1 MSITLLT
8 KLPGGGVDLTTD
20 FQNAVFCIAP
30 AVAVVSVMLVVVS
43 LQWSLRYLCRGT
55 SVTEWVETMLLL
67 PLVVLH
73 LSSLIVS
80 CRLPAHSSLGANSI
94 ATASYTLRFIAS
106 VTVFFGRLLWN
117 SDCLLVTN
125 IYLLVTCIADGVRVH
140 TLWRLAKLDPPAGFA
155 LPTLQVAVIIMTAVA
170 FLFSELCS
178 GLKSRAARKGRRVYV
193 DEPGSGAGGM
203 LFLGWLW
210 PLLQYGLKN
219 KLVADDLKSSLPR
232 PIAAYRLQ
240 SNNLDLFDAAFWG
253 GAAVHFLG
261 AMFIRILGAATLLAQ
276 PFIINGIMSFLQSN
290 QNRSVGAWLVV
301 SMLFNQ
307 LANSLFQ
314 AHGDQLFVQLANR
327 VRSFLI
333 HNVALRS
340 FGATP
345 PEGVDWEAASGKVLV
360 RLSQDSAAVSGAVIM
375 SGMIV
380 PNVLVVGVGSYVLFK
395 YINLAFL
402 GPLIAVVVCLFAPML
417 LGGPLS
423 RSQRKLLEAAESR
436 IQIIKNLLSEIRI
449 IRFSNMQQTAAQLA
463 TQSRQREIDA
473 ATTFRGVLTFVVVIA
488 TFTMSLAN
496 LAAFGGVALLPW
508 LSFDYT
514 VLFTSLSMIQIM
526 IMPLLSILQMLP
538 EFFSAFVSWK
548 RIRDY
553 VAKGTNEGKPVDT
566 QCRSKEDTDGLL
578 LYLNNFTA
586 GWALDS
592 TFLNHVHLSV
602 SRQDLVVV
610 SGAPGCGK
618 SSFLKALLGEA
629 RITGTTRMGA
639 KHLTYCD
646 QVPWFIPEMT
656 IKENILFGKELKSEL
671 YAQVVAACCLDY
683 DFPTLPGGDETKLA
697 SNGSPLSGGQRKR
710 VALARTLYDEA
721 GELVLLDDIFSGL
734 DAKTRTQVAVNMFG
748 PHGYL
753 QKRRAAAIL
762 CCTEAPA
769 MLCGAAN
776 ARFYQLDSGSLTVV
790 EKVAADASTDQVSG
804 KEAGDSPLH
813 SESVKPTTAEPANET
828 ERVSHGVQASVS
840 HGVQASTVEGEE
852 ASDQVR
858 GKSFE
863 AHRIYLMSL
872 GALPSLIFVAILVLV
887 RVGLD
892 KGSSF
897 WLSHWAGQYASSHK
911 NINTGYYIGTGIY
924 ETYAQKQHQFAPR
937 YALGSSS
944 TTELRQSETIMND
957 IEAVDLDLP
966 QALEN
971 LTTALGSSL
980 GSLVVIAIGSPY
992 AIISLVVLLPL
1003 LWLLQRI
1010 YLSSSFQLRTLHIAA
1025 RAPMLEVA
1033 SATVPGRLT
1042 VRALR
1047 AEKFM
1052 SQVISDKVYHALLM
1066 GYIFSSVQNWAI
1078 LMLNLLNGC
1087 LATAVA
1093 GLLVGL
1099 GGSQSAGWGGLALVN
1114 TITLGQDA
1122 MLLLM
1127 WWTRFETSMAS
1138 MERIF
1143 DYTHNTPQ
1151 EKIVPPAAAVGD
1163 SWPERGG
1170 VELDNLSLNYA
1181 PSSGKTSLLQAFFG
1195 LINHAGGTMHIDGA
1209 ELSHVESGTLRRR
1222 LVGHPQKFVANSNGS
1237 VRENLDPD
1245 GDEPDARIEEVLG
1258 QVMTAEMR
1266 VEVMSKLDS
1275 KWNDCNFSEGW
1286 QQHIGI
1292 CQTLLRNSTVYVLD
1306 EPTSGMSQARH
1317 MEVMDAMLSLTAG
1330 KTVITTTHTLF
1341 GIEKFDQVIIIQD
1354 GRLLQH
1360 GSPGEMIKEE
1370 GSALNELI
1378 RADTLT

>member
-1 MSITLLT
+1 
-8 KLPGGGVDLTTD
+8 
-20 FQNAVFCIAP
+20 
-30 AVAVVSVMLVVVS
+30 
-43 LQWSLRYLCRGT
+43 
-55 SVTEWVETMLLL
+55 
-67 PLVVLH
+67 
-73 LSSLIVS
+73 
-80 CRLPAHSSLGANSI
+80 
-94 ATASYTLRFIAS
+94 
-106 VTVFFGRLLWN
+106 
-117 SDCLLVTN
+117 
-125 IYLLVTCIADGVRVH
+125 
-140 TLWRLAKLDPPAGFA
+140 
-155 LPTLQVAVIIMTAVA
+155 
-170 FLFSELCS
+170 
-178 GLKSRAARKGRRVYV
+178 
-193 DEPGSGAGGM
+193 
-203 LFLGWLW
+203 
-210 PLLQYGLKN
+210 
-219 KLVADDLKSSLPR
+219 
-232 PIAAYRLQ
+232 
-240 SNNLDLFDAAFWG
+240 
-253 GAAVHFLG
+253 
-261 AMFIRILGAATLLAQ
+261 MFIRILGAATLLAQ
-276 PFIINGIMSFLQSN
+276 PFIINGIMSILQSN
-290 QNRSVGAWLVV
+290 QHRSVGAWLVV
-301 SMLFNQ
+301 SMLFN
-307 LANSLFQ
+307 LFQ
-314 AHGDQLFVQLANR
+314 VHGDQLFVQLATR

-340 FGATP
+340 FGASP
-345 PEGVDWEAASGKVLV
+345 PEGADWEAASGKVLV

-496 LAAFGGVALLPW
+496 LAAFCGVALLPW

-553 VAKGTNEGKPVDT
+553 VAKGTDVVKPADT
-566 QCRSKEDTDGLL
+566 KCRSNEDTDGLL
-578 LYLNNFTA
+578 LYLNKFTA

-592 TFLNHVHLSV
+592 TFLNNVHLSV
-602 SRQDLVVV
+602 SRQDLLVV

-618 SSFLKALLGEA
+618 SSFLKSLLGEA
-629 RITGTTRMGA
+629 RVTGTTRMGA

-656 IKENILFGKELKSEL
+656 IMENILFGKEFKSEL
-671 YAQVVAACCLDY
+671 YAEVVAACCLDY

-710 VALARTLYDEA
+710 EALARTLYDEA
-721 GELVLLDDIFSGL
+721 GELFLLDDILSGL
-734 DAKTRTQVAVNMFG
+734 DAKTRTQLAVNVFG
-748 PHGYL
+748 PNGYL

-762 CCTEAPA
+762 CCTQAPA
-769 MLCGAAN
+769 MLYGAAN
-776 ARFYQLDSGSLTVV
+776 ARYYQLDSGSLTLVERVV
-790 EKVAADASTDQVSG
+790 ADPSPDESIVE
-804 KEAGDSPLH
+804 EAGNSSVP
-813 SESVKPTTAEPANET
+813 SESVTPTPPESANDT
-828 ERVSHGVQASVS
+828 KRLLHS
-840 HGVQASTVEGEE
+840 VQASTVEGEE

-858 GKSFE
+858 EKSFE

-897 WLSHWAGQYASSHK
+897 WLSHWAGQYARSH
-911 NINTGYYIGTGIY
+911 NINTGYYIGV
-924 ETYAQKQHQFAPR
+924 YAAFAGAGLCVSFVMTRLVFMKLMPRSSISLHQDMLSVLVKTPA
-937 YALGSSS
+937 S
-944 TTELRQSETIMND
+944 TTELRQSETVNRFMND

-1025 RAPMLEVA
+1025 RAPMLEIA

-1047 AEKFM
+1047 AEQFL
-1052 SQVISDKVYHALLM
+1052 SQVISDKVHHALLM

-1099 GGSQSAGWGGLALVN
+1099 RGSQSAGWGGLALVN

-1122 MLLLM
+1122 MLLLT

-1151 EKIVPPAAAVGD
+1151 DKIVPPAAAVGD
-1163 SWPERGG
+1163 SWPERGS
-1170 VELDNLSLNYA
+1170 VELDNLSLDYA
-1181 PSSGKTSLLQAFFG
+1181 GKTSLLQAFFG
-1195 LINHAGGTMHIDGA
+1195 LINNAGGTMHVDGA

-1222 LVGHPQKFVANSNGS
+1222 LVGHPQKFVANSSGS
-1237 VRENLDPD
+1237 VRENLDPI
-1245 GDEPDARIEEVLG
+1245 GDLSDARIEEVLG

-1266 VEVMSKLDS
+1266 VEVVSKLDS

-1292 CQTLLRNSTVYVLD
+1292 CRTLLRNSTVYVLD
-1306 EPTSGMSQARH
+1306 EPTSGMSQACH

-1330 KTVITTTHTLF
+1330 KTVITTTHTLV

-1370 GSALNELI
+1370 DSVLNELM
-1378 RADTLT
+1378 RADSRQ

>member
-20 FQNAVFCIAP
+20 FQNVVFCIAP
-30 AVAVVSVMLVVVS
+30 AAAVVSVMLVVAS
-43 LQWSLRYLCRGT
+43 LQWSSRYLCRGR

-94 ATASYTLRFIAS
+94 ATVSYTLRFIAS

-210 PLLQYGLKN
+210 PLLKYGLKN

-345 PEGVDWEAASGKVLV
+345 PEGADWEAASGKVLV
-360 RLSQDSAAVSGAVIM
+360 RLSQVSAAVSGAVIM

-395 YINLAFL
+395 YINLASFDCC
-402 GPLIAVVVCLFAPML
+402 GSMPLRADAPRWTAVAKP
-417 LGGPLS
+417 
-423 RSQRKLLEAAESR
+423 A
-436 IQIIKNLLSEIRI
+436 
-449 IRFSNMQQTAAQLA
+449 NMQQTAAQLA

-488 TFTMSLAN
+488 TFNMSLAN

-553 VAKGTNEGKPVDT
+553 VAKGTNEGEPADT

-578 LYLNNFTA
+578 LYLNNFAA
-586 GWALDS
+586 G
-592 TFLNHVHLSV
+592 
-602 SRQDLVVV
+602 
-610 SGAPGCGK
+610 C
-618 SSFLKALLGEA
+618 FLKALLGEA

-646 QVPWFIPEMT
+646 QVPWFIPEVT
-656 IKENILFGKELKSEL
+656 IKENILFGKEFKSEL
-671 YAQVVAACCLDY
+671 YTEVVAACCLDY

-697 SNGSPLSGGQRKR
+697 SNGCPLSGGQRKR

-734 DAKTRTQVAVNMFG
+734 DAKTRTQLAVNVFG
-748 PHGYL
+748 SNGYL

-769 MLCGAAN
+769 MLYGAAN
-776 ARFYQLDSGSLTVV
+776 ARYYQLDSGSLTLV
-790 EKVAADASTDQVSG
+790 ERAVADPSTDESIVE
-804 KEAGDSPLH
+804 EAGNSSVL
-813 SESVKPTTAEPANET
+813 SESVTPTPPEPANDT
-828 ERVSHGVQASVS
+828 ERLLHSVQA
-840 HGVQASTVEGEE
+840 TIDEDE
-852 ASDQVR
+852 APSKVR

-872 GALPSLIFVAILVLV
+872 GSLPSLIFVAILLLV

-897 WLSHWAGQYASSHK
+897 WLSHWAGQYALLHK
-911 NINTGYYIGTGIY
+911 NINTGYYIGA
-924 ETYAQKQHQFAPR
+924 YAAFAG
-937 YALGSSS
+937 AGLSF
-944 TTELRQSETIMND
+944 TTELRQSETVNRFIND

-980 GSLVVIAIGSPY
+980 GSLVVIAIGSSY

-1114 TITLGQDA
+1114 TIMLGQDA
-1122 MLLLM
+1122 MLLLT

-1151 EKIVPPAAAVGD
+1151 KKMVPPAAAVGD
-1163 SWPERGG
+1163 SWPERGS
-1170 VELDNLSLNYA
+1170 VELDNLSLDYG
-1181 PSSGKTSLLQAFFG
+1181 GKTSLLQAFFG
-1195 LINHAGGTMHIDGA
+1195 LINNAGGTMHVDGA

-1245 GDEPDARIEEVLG
+1245 GDKPDARIEEVLG

-1292 CQTLLRNSTVYVLD
+1292 CRTLLRNSTVYVLD

-1317 MEVMDAMLSLTAG
+1317 MEVLDAMLSLTAG
-1330 KTVITTTHTLF
+1330 KTVITTTHTLV
-1341 GIEKFDQVIIIQD
+1341 GIEKFDQVIIMQD

-1370 GSALNELI
+1370 GSALNELM
-1378 RADTLT
+1378 RADILT

>member
-1 MSITLLT
+1 MPITLLT
-8 KLPGGGVDLTTD
+8 KLPGGGVDLTVD
-20 FQNAVFCIAP
+20 FQNAVFGVAP
-30 AVAVVSVMLVVVS
+30 AVAVVAAMLVVAS
-43 LQWSLRYLCRGT
+43 LQWSRRYFCRGR
-55 SVTEWVETMLLL
+55 SATEWVETMLLL
-67 PLVVLH
+67 PLAMLH
-73 LSSLIVS
+73 LASLIVS
-80 CRLPAHSSLGANSI
+80 CKLSAHSSLCTNSL
-94 ATASYTLRFIAS
+94 ATASYTLRLIAS
-106 VTVFFGRLLWN
+106 VTVFFGRILWN
-117 SDCLLVTN
+117 ADCLLVTN
-125 IYLLVTCIADGVRVH
+125 LYLLVTCIADGVRVH
-140 TLWRLAKLDPPAGFA
+140 TLWRLAKLDPPTGFA

-178 GLKSRAARKGRRVYV
+178 GLKPRAARKGRRVYV

-210 PLLQYGLKN
+210 PLLKYGLKN

-232 PIAAYRLQ
+232 PTATYRLQ
-240 SNNLDLFDAAFWG
+240 TNNLDLFDADFWG
-253 GAAVHFLG
+253 GAAVNFLG
-261 AMFIRILGAATLLAQ
+261 AMLIRILGAATLLAQ

-301 SMLFNQ
+301 SMLFN
-307 LANSLFQ
+307 LFQ
-314 AHGDQLFVQLANR
+314 AHGDQLFLQLANR

-345 PEGVDWEAASGKVLV
+345 PEGADWEAASGKVLV

-402 GPLIAVVVCLFAPML
+402 GPLIAVVVCLLAPML

-436 IQIIKNLLSEIRI
+436 IQIVKNLLSEIRI
-449 IRFSNMQQTAAQLA
+449 IRFSNMQQTAAQQA
-463 TQSRQREIDA
+463 TQCRQREIDA

-538 EFFSAFVSWK
+538 EFSSTFVSWK

-553 VAKGTNEGKPVDT
+553 VARGTNEGKPADT
-566 QCRSKEDTDGLL
+566 QCQSKEDTDGLL
-578 LYLNNFTA
+578 LYLNNFAA

-592 TFLNHVHLSV
+592 TFLNDVHLSV
-602 SRQDLVVV
+602 SPQDLLVV

-629 RITGTTRMGA
+629 RVTGTTRMGA

-646 QVPWFIPEMT
+646 QVPWFIPDMT
-656 IKENILFGKELKSEL
+656 IKENILFGKEFKLEL

-734 DAKTRTQVAVNMFG
+734 DAKTRTQLAVNVFG
-748 PHGYL
+748 PNGYL

-790 EKVAADASTDQVSG
+790 EKAAADTSTDEATG
-804 KEAGDSPLH
+804 KEAGDGPLH
-813 SESVKPTTAEPANET
+813 SESVTPTTPEPANET
-828 ERVSHGVQASVS
+828 ERVSHS
-840 HGVQASTVEGEE
+840 VQASTVEGEE

-863 AHRIYLMSL
+863 AYRIYLMSL
-872 GALPSLIFVAILVLV
+872 GSLPSLIFVAILLLV
-887 RVGLD
+887 RVGLE

-897 WLSHWAGQYASSHK
+897 WLSHWAGQYARSHK
-911 NINTGYYIGTGIY
+911 NINTGYYIGV
-924 ETYAQKQHQFAPR
+924 YAAFAGAGLCVSFVMIRTP
-937 YALGSSS
+937 AS
-944 TTELRQSETIMND
+944 TTELRQSETVNRFMND

-992 AIISLVVLLPL
+992 AIISLVALLPL
-1003 LWLLQRI
+1003 LWPLQRI
-1010 YLSSSFQLRTLHIAA
+1010 YLSSSFQLRALHIAA

-1047 AEKFM
+1047 AEKFL
-1052 SQVISDKVYHALLM
+1052 SQAISDKVYHALLM

-1163 SWPERGG
+1163 PWPERGS
-1170 VELDNLSLNYA
+1170 VTLDNLSLDYA

-1195 LINHAGGTMHIDGA
+1195 LINNAGGTMHVDGA

-1245 GDEPDARIEEVLG
+1245 GDKPDARVEEVLG
-1258 QVMTAEMR
+1258 QVMTAEMC

-1292 CQTLLRNSTVYVLD
+1292 CRTLLRNSTVYVLD

-1317 MEVMDAMLSLTAG
+1317 MEVMDAILSLTAG
-1330 KTVITTTHTLF
+1330 KTVITTTHTLV

-1354 GRLLQH
+1354 GRLVQH
-1360 GSPGEMIKEE
+1360 GSPGELIKEE
-1370 GSALNELI
+1370 GSVLNELI
-1378 RADTLT
+1378 RADSRQ

>member
-20 FQNAVFCIAP
+20 FQNVVFCIAP
-30 AVAVVSVMLVVVS
+30 AAAVVSVMLVVAS
-43 LQWSLRYLCRGT
+43 LQWSSRYLCRGR

-94 ATASYTLRFIAS
+94 ATVSYTLRFIAS

-210 PLLQYGLKN
+210 PLLKYGLKN

-345 PEGVDWEAASGKVLV
+345 PEGADWEAASGKVLV

-488 TFTMSLAN
+488 TFNMSLAN

-553 VAKGTNEGKPVDT
+553 VAKGTNEGEPADT

-578 LYLNNFTA
+578 LYLNNFAA
-586 GWALDS
+586 G
-592 TFLNHVHLSV
+592 
-602 SRQDLVVV
+602 
-610 SGAPGCGK
+610 C
-618 SSFLKALLGEA
+618 FLKALLGEA

-646 QVPWFIPEMT
+646 QVPWFIPEVT
-656 IKENILFGKELKSEL
+656 IKENILFGKEFKSEL
-671 YAQVVAACCLDY
+671 YTEVVAACCLDY

-697 SNGSPLSGGQRKR
+697 SNGCPLSGGQRKR

-734 DAKTRTQVAVNMFG
+734 DAKTRTQLAVNVFG
-748 PHGYL
+748 SNGYL

-769 MLCGAAN
+769 MLYGAAN
-776 ARFYQLDSGSLTVV
+776 ARYYQLDSGSLTLV
-790 EKVAADASTDQVSG
+790 ERAVADPSTDESIVE
-804 KEAGDSPLH
+804 EAGNSSVL
-813 SESVKPTTAEPANET
+813 SESVTPTPPEPANDT
-828 ERVSHGVQASVS
+828 ERLLHSVQA
-840 HGVQASTVEGEE
+840 TIDEDE
-852 ASDQVR
+852 APSKVR

-872 GALPSLIFVAILVLV
+872 GSLPSLIFVAILLLV

-897 WLSHWAGQYASSHK
+897 WLSHWAGQYALLHK
-911 NINTGYYIGTGIY
+911 NINTGYYIGV
-924 ETYAQKQHQFAPR
+924 YAAFAG
-937 YALGSSS
+937 AGLSF
-944 TTELRQSETIMND
+944 TTELRQSETVNRFIND

-980 GSLVVIAIGSPY
+980 GSLVVIAIGSSY

-1052 SQVISDKVYHALLM
+1052 SQVISDKVYYALLM

-1114 TITLGQDA
+1114 TIMLGQDA
-1122 MLLLM
+1122 MLLLT

-1151 EKIVPPAAAVGD
+1151 KKMVPPAAAVGD
-1163 SWPERGG
+1163 SWPERGS
-1170 VELDNLSLNYA
+1170 VELDNLSLDYG
-1181 PSSGKTSLLQAFFG
+1181 GKTSLLQAFFG
-1195 LINHAGGTMHIDGA
+1195 LINNAGGTMHVDGA

-1245 GDEPDARIEEVLG
+1245 GDKPDARIEEVLG

-1292 CQTLLRNSTVYVLD
+1292 CRTLLRNSTVYVLD

-1317 MEVMDAMLSLTAG
+1317 MKVLDAMLSLTAG
-1330 KTVITTTHTLF
+1330 KTVITTTHTLV
-1341 GIEKFDQVIIIQD
+1341 GIEKFDQVIIMQD

-1370 GSALNELI
+1370 GSALNELM
-1378 RADTLT
+1378 RADILT

>member
-1 MSITLLT
+1 MSITLLIT
-8 KLPGGGVDLTTD
+8 LPDGSVDLSVD
-20 FQNAVFCIAP
+20 FQNAVFGIIP
-30 AVAVVSVMLVVVS
+30 AVAVVCAMLVVAS
-43 LQWSLRYLCRGT
+43 LQWSLRDSGRKGT
-55 SVTEWVETMLLL
+55 SATEWVETMLLL

-73 LSSLIVS
+73 LASLIVS
-80 CRLPAHSSLGANSI
+80 CRLPAHSSLGANSL
-94 ATASYTLRFIAS
+94 ATASYTLRLIAS
-106 VTVFFGRLLWN
+106 ITVVFSRLLWN
-117 SDCLLVTN
+117 ADYLLLAN
-125 IYLLVTCIADGVRVH
+125 FYLLVTCIADGVRVH
-140 TLWRLAKLDPPAGFA
+140 TLWRLAKLDPSTGFA
-155 LPTLQVAVIIMTAVA
+155 LAALQVAVIIMTAVA
-170 FLFSELCS
+170 FLFSEICS
-178 GLKSRAARKGRRVYV
+178 TVKSRAARKGRRVYV

-210 PLLQYGLKN
+210 PLLKYGLKN
-219 KLVADDLKSSLPR
+219 KLVADDLKFSLPR
-232 PIAAYRLQ
+232 PNAIYRLRT
-240 SNNLDLFDAAFWG
+240 NNLDLFDADFWG

-276 PFIINGIMSFLQSN
+276 PFIINGILSFLQSN
-290 QNRSVGAWLVV
+290 QHRSVGAWLVV

-314 AHGDQLFVQLANR
+314 VHGDQLFVQLATR

-340 FGATP
+340 FGASP
-345 PEGVDWEAASGKVLV
+345 PEGADWEAASGKVLV

-402 GPLIAVVVCLFAPML
+402 GPLIAVVVCLFAPMI

-449 IRFSNMQQTAAQLA
+449 IRFGNMQQTAAQQA

-548 RIRDY
+548 RICDY
-553 VAKGTNEGKPVDT
+553 VAKGTDV
-566 QCRSKEDTDGLL
+566 DGLL
-578 LYLNNFTA
+578 IQLFSIMYTSL
-586 GWALDS
+586 
-592 TFLNHVHLSV
+592 
-602 SRQDLVVV
+602 
-610 SGAPGCGK
+610 
-618 SSFLKALLGEA
+618 FLKALLGEA

-656 IKENILFGKELKSEL
+656 IKENILFGKEFKSEL
-671 YAQVVAACCLDY
+671 YTEVVAACCLDY

-710 VALARTLYDEA
+710 IALARTLYDDS
-721 GELVLLDDIFSGL
+721 GDLVLLDDIFSGL
-734 DAKTRTQVAVNMFG
+734 DAKTRTQLAVNVFG
-748 PHGYL
+748 PNGYL

-769 MLCGAAN
+769 MLYGAAN
-776 ARFYQLDSGSLTVV
+776 VRYYQLDSGSLTLVERVV
-790 EKVAADASTDQVSG
+790 ADPSTDESIVE
-804 KEAGDSPLH
+804 EAGNSSVLR
-813 SESVKPTTAEPANET
+813 ESDTPTTSEPANDT
-828 ERVSHGVQASVS
+828 ERLLHSVQA
-840 HGVQASTVEGEE
+840 TIDEGE
-852 ASDQVR
+852 APDKVG

-863 AHRIYLMSL
+863 AHRIYLTSL
-872 GALPSLIFVAILVLV
+872 GSLPSLIFVAILLLV

-897 WLSHWAGQYASSHK
+897 WLSHWAGQYARLHK
-911 NINTGYYIGTGIY
+911 NINTGYYIGV
-924 ETYAQKQHQFAPR
+924 YAAFAGAGLCVSFAMIRMVFMKLMPR
-937 YALGSSS
+937 SSISLHKDMLLVLVKTPAS
-944 TTELRQSETIMND
+944 TTELRQSETVNRFMND

-1047 AEKFM
+1047 AEQFL
-1052 SQVISDKVYHALLM
+1052 SHVISDKVHHALLM

-1122 MLLLM
+1122 MLLLT

-1163 SWPERGG
+1163 SWPERGS

-1181 PSSGKTSLLQAFFG
+1181 SHVVNRQASQEFGSFCVITRLTRPSSGKTSLLQAFFG
-1195 LINHAGGTMHIDGA
+1195 LINHAGGTMHVDGA

-1245 GDEPDARIEEVLG
+1245 GDETDARVEEVLG
-1258 QVMTAEMR
+1258 QVMTAEMCA
-1266 VEVMSKLDS
+1266 EVVSKLDS
-1275 KWNDCNFSEGW
+1275 KWNDCTFSEGW

-1292 CQTLLRNSTVYVLD
+1292 CRTLLRNSTVYVLD

-1317 MEVMDAMLSLTAG
+1317 MEVMDAMLSLTAE
-1330 KTVITTTHTLF
+1330 KTVITTTHTLV

-1360 GSPGEMIKEE
+1360 GSPGELIKEE
-1370 GSALNELI
+1370 GSVLNELI
-1378 RADTLT
+1378 RADSRQ

>member
-8 KLPGGGVDLTTD
+8 KLPGGGVDLTVD
-20 FQNAVFCIAP
+20 FQNACLAL
-30 AVAVVSVMLVVVS
+30 S
-43 LQWSLRYLCRGT
+43 
-55 SVTEWVETMLLL
+55 LLL
-67 PLVVLH
+67 Q
-73 LSSLIVS
+73 LSPPYSSSPVCTGRGVISAAEEMSLNGLS
-80 CRLPAHSSLGANSI
+80 AHSSLGANSL
-94 ATASYTLRFIAS
+94 ATVSYTLRLIAS

-117 SDCLLVTN
+117 ADCLLVTN
-125 IYLLVTCIADGVRVH
+125 LYLLVTCIADGVRVH
-140 TLWRLAKLDPPAGFA
+140 TLWRLAKLDPPTGFA

-210 PLLQYGLKN
+210 PLLKYGLKN

-232 PIAAYRLQ
+232 PTATYRLRT
-240 SNNLDLFDAAFWG
+240 NNLDLFDADFWG

-276 PFIINGIMSFLQSN
+276 PFIINGIMSFLQSS
-290 QNRSVGAWLVV
+290 QNRSVSAWLVV

-314 AHGDQLFVQLANR
+314 AHGDQLFLQLANR

-345 PEGVDWEAASGKVLV
+345 PEGADWEAASGKVLV
-360 RLSQDSAAVSGAVIM
+360 RLSQDSAALSGAVIM

-436 IQIIKNLLSEIRI
+436 IQIVKNLLSEIRI
-449 IRFSNMQQTAAQLA
+449 IRFSNMQQKAAQQA
-463 TQSRQREIDA
+463 TQCRQREIDA

-496 LAAFGGVALLPW
+496 LAALGGVALLPW

-514 VLFTSLSMIQIM
+514 VLFTSLSMIQVM
-526 IMPLLSILQMLP
+526 ITPLLSILQMLP

-553 VAKGTNEGKPVDT
+553 VAK
-566 QCRSKEDTDGLL
+566 
-578 LYLNNFTA
+578 
-586 GWALDS
+586 
-592 TFLNHVHLSV
+592 
-602 SRQDLVVV
+602 
-610 SGAPGCGK
+610 
-618 SSFLKALLGEA
+618 
-629 RITGTTRMGA
+629 
-639 KHLTYCD
+639 
-646 QVPWFIPEMT
+646 
-656 IKENILFGKELKSEL
+656 
-671 YAQVVAACCLDY
+671 
-683 DFPTLPGGDETKLA
+683 GGDETKLA

-734 DAKTRTQVAVNMFG
+734 DARTRTQLAVNVFG
-748 PHGYL
+748 PNGYL

-776 ARFYQLDSGSLTVV
+776 PCFYQLDSGSLTVV
-790 EKVAADASTDQVSG
+790 EKAAADTSTDEATG
-804 KEAGDSPLH
+804 KEAGDGPLH
-813 SESVKPTTAEPANET
+813 SESVTPTTPEPANET
-828 ERVSHGVQASVS
+828 ERVSHSVL
-840 HGVQASTVEGEE
+840 ASTVEGEE

-872 GALPSLIFVAILVLV
+872 GSLPSLTFVAILLLF
-887 RVGLD
+887 RVGLE

-897 WLSHWAGQYASSHK
+897 WLSHWAGQYARLHK
-911 NINTGYYIGTGIY
+911 NINTGYYIGV
-924 ETYAQKQHQFAPR
+924 YAAFAGAGLCVSFVMIRMGFMKLMPRSSISLHQDMLSVLVKTPA
-937 YALGSSS
+937 S
-944 TTELRQSETIMND
+944 TTELRQSETVNRFLND

-980 GSLVVIAIGSPY
+980 GSLVVISIGSPY
-992 AIISLVVLLPL
+992 AIISLVALLPL

-1010 YLSSSFQLRTLHIAA
+1010 YPSSSFQLRTLHIAA

-1047 AEKFM
+1047 ADKFL

-1066 GYIFSSVQNWAI
+1066 GYIFSSVQYWAI

-1099 GGSQSAGWGGLALVN
+1099 EGSQSAGWGGLALVN

-1127 WWTRFETSMAS
+1127 WWTRFETWMAS

-1151 EKIVPPAAAVGD
+1151 EKMVLPAAAVGD
-1163 SWPERGG
+1163 SWPERGS
-1170 VELDNLSLNYA
+1170 VTLDNLSLDYA
-1181 PSSGKTSLLQAFFG
+1181 GKTSLLQAFFG
-1195 LINHAGGTMHIDGA
+1195 LINNAGGTMHVDGA
-1209 ELSHVESGTLRRR
+1209 ELSHVESGT
-1222 LVGHPQKFVANSNGS
+1222 A
-1237 VRENLDPD
+1237 
-1245 GDEPDARIEEVLG
+1245 
-1258 QVMTAEMR
+1258 
-1266 VEVMSKLDS
+1266 
-1275 KWNDCNFSEGW
+1275 
-1286 QQHIGI
+1286 
-1292 CQTLLRNSTVYVLD
+1292 LLES
-1306 EPTSGMSQARH
+1306 
-1317 MEVMDAMLSLTAG
+1317 
-1330 KTVITTTHTLF
+1330 
-1341 GIEKFDQVIIIQD
+1341 
-1354 GRLLQH
+1354 
-1360 GSPGEMIKEE
+1360 
-1370 GSALNELI
+1370 
-1378 RADTLT
+1378 

>member
-30 AVAVVSVMLVVVS
+30 AVAVVAVMLVVAS
-43 LQWSLRYLCRGT
+43 LQWSLRYLCRGR

-67 PLVVLH
+67 PLAMLH

-80 CRLPAHSSLGANSI
+80 CRLPAHSSLGANSL
-94 ATASYTLRFIAS
+94 ATASYTLRLIAS
-106 VTVFFGRLLWN
+106 VTVFFSRLLWN
-117 SDCLLVTN
+117 ADCMLAANLH
-125 IYLLVTCIADGVRVH
+125 LLVTCIADGVRVH
-140 TLWRLAKLDPPAGFA
+140 TLWRLAKLYPPTGFA
-155 LPTLQVAVIIMTAVA
+155 LAALQVAVIIMTAVA

-178 GLKSRAARKGRRVYV
+178 GLKSRAARKGRRVHV

-210 PLLQYGLKN
+210 PLLKYGLKN
-219 KLVADDLKSSLPR
+219 KLVADDLRSSLPR
-232 PIAAYRLQ
+232 PTATYRLRT
-240 SNNLDLFDAAFWG
+240 NNLDLFAADFWG

-276 PFIINGIMSFLQSN
+276 PFIINGIMSIFQSN
-290 QNRSVGAWLVV
+290 QHRSVGAWLVV
-301 SMLFNQ
+301 SMLFN
-307 LANSLFQ
+307 LFQ
-314 AHGDQLFVQLANR
+314 VHGDQLFVQLATR

-340 FGATP
+340 FGASP
-345 PEGVDWEAASGKVLV
+345 PEGADWEAASGKVLV

-553 VAKGTNEGKPVDT
+553 VAE
-566 QCRSKEDTDGLL
+566 
-578 LYLNNFTA
+578 
-586 GWALDS
+586 
-592 TFLNHVHLSV
+592 
-602 SRQDLVVV
+602 
-610 SGAPGCGK
+610 
-618 SSFLKALLGEA
+618 
-629 RITGTTRMGA
+629 GTTRMGA

-656 IKENILFGKELKSEL
+656 IMENILFGKEFKSEL
-671 YAQVVAACCLDY
+671 YAEVVAACCLDY

-721 GELVLLDDIFSGL
+721 GELFLLDDILSGL
-734 DAKTRTQVAVNMFG
+734 DAKTRTQLAVNVFG
-748 PHGYL
+748 PNGYL

-762 CCTEAPA
+762 CCTQAPA
-769 MLCGAAN
+769 MLYGAAN
-776 ARFYQLDSGSLTVV
+776 ARYYQLDSGSLTLVERVV
-790 EKVAADASTDQVSG
+790 ADPSPDESIVE
-804 KEAGDSPLH
+804 EAGNSSVP
-813 SESVKPTTAEPANET
+813 SESVTPTPPESANDT
-828 ERVSHGVQASVS
+828 KRLLHSVQA
-840 HGVQASTVEGEE
+840 TIDEGE
-852 ASDQVR
+852 APDKVR

-872 GALPSLIFVAILVLV
+872 GSLPNLIFVAILLLV

-897 WLSHWAGQYASSHK
+897 WLSHWAGQYARLHK
-911 NINTGYYIGTGIY
+911 NINTGYYIGL
-924 ETYAQKQHQFAPR
+924 YAAFAGAGLCVSFVMIRMVFMKLMPRSSISLHQDMLSVLVKTPA
-937 YALGSSS
+937 S
-944 TTELRQSETIMND
+944 TTELRQSETVNRFMND

-971 LTTALGSSL
+971 LATALGSSL
-980 GSLVVIAIGSPY
+980 GSLVVMAIGSPY

-1010 YLSSSFQLRTLHIAA
+1010 YLSSSLQLRTLHIAA
-1025 RAPMLEVA
+1025 RAPMLEIA

-1047 AEKFM
+1047 AEQFL
-1052 SQVISDKVYHALLM
+1052 SHVISDKVHDALLM

-1099 GGSQSAGWGGLALVN
+1099 RGSQSAGWGGLALVN

-1122 MLLLM
+1122 MLLLT

-1151 EKIVPPAAAVGD
+1151 DKIVPPAAAVGD

-1170 VELDNLSLNYA
+1170 VELDNLSLDYA
-1181 PSSGKTSLLQAFFG
+1181 GKTSLLQAFFG
-1195 LINHAGGTMHIDGA
+1195 LINNAGGTMHVDGA

-1237 VRENLDPD
+1237 VRENLDPI
-1245 GDEPDARIEEVLG
+1245 GDLSDARIEEVLG

-1266 VEVMSKLDS
+1266 VEVVSKLDS

-1292 CQTLLRNSTVYVLD
+1292 CRTLLRNSTVYVLD

-1317 MEVMDAMLSLTAG
+1317 MEVMDAILSLTAG
-1330 KTVITTTHTLF
+1330 KTVITTTHTLV
-1341 GIEKFDQVIIIQD
+1341 GIEKFDQVIIMQD

-1370 GSALNELI
+1370 GSPLNELI
-1378 RADTLT
+1378 RADSRQ